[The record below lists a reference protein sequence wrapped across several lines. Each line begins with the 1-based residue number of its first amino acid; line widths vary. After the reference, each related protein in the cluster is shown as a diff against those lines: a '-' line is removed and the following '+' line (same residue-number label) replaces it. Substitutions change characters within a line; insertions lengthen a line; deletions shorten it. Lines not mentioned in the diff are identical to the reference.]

1 MLYLAMTDY
10 PHKNA
15 RHPVYIW
22 EWRRKH
28 GLTSEGLAE
37 ASGIQRSLL
46 SQLETGSKRVNID
59 HLIML
64 AKVFDCHPGDLL
76 RSPEDKFTKL
86 SMMFEDIPE
95 NEQDKALKLLSAFS
109 QDDAEAS

>member
-22 EWRRKH
+22 EWRKKH
-28 GLTSEGLAE
+28 GMTSERLAE
-37 ASGIQRSLL
+37 AAGIQRSLL

-59 HLIML
+59 HLIL
-64 AKVFDCHPGDLL
+64 LSKVFDCHPGDLL
-76 RSPEDKFTKL
+76 RSPEDEFNAL
-86 SMMFEDIPE
+86 SELFEKIPE
-95 NEQDKALKLLSAFS
+95 EERTKALSVLSAFS
-109 QDDAEAS
+109 HSDTDRN